1 MVHACI
7 LFVVA
12 PTPPDRVIMLRG
24 LVVLLSVL
32 AVTTA
37 AMARDSGARPL
48 PFFYDL
54 YTFRGDGGST
64 TVVAAFAV
72 PVKQL
77 GRERVRGVRYRFDV
91 TLVLADTALRSV
103 SRSDDSVYVSVPR
116 PLAGDHLLYTHV
128 ELQAQPSL
136 STLHRVV
143 MTDATTPGI
152 GQLYSAPFPIPD
164 YTGSHLM
171 LSDIALGQPDAEA
184 GWTRGDVT
192 LALLPTSQFPE
203 SSFDV
208 YYEIYNLPFGN
219 RYSTDISIEPVDE
232 TGATRLDEG
241 NTVGTRFSGESAA
254 DADGFLP
261 ELRRVEAS
269 LDKGRH
275 RLTVTV
281 TDEVTGQTAE
291 RSRVLQV
298 QGWGRGATLV
308 PALPSAR
315 IGAPD

>member
-1 MVHACI
+1 
-7 LFVVA
+7 
-12 PTPPDRVIMLRG
+12 
-24 LVVLLSVL
+24 
-32 AVTTA
+32 
-37 AMARDSGARPL
+37 
-48 PFFYDL
+48 
-54 YTFRGDGGST
+54 
-64 TVVAAFAV
+64 
-72 PVKQL
+72 
-77 GRERVRGVRYRFDV
+77 
-91 TLVLADTALRSV
+91 
-103 SRSDDSVYVSVPR
+103 
-116 PLAGDHLLYTHV
+116 LAGDHLLYTHV
-128 ELQAQPSL
+128 ELQARPSL
-136 STLHRVV
+136 STVQRVI

-164 YTGSHLM
+164 YSGSHLM
-171 LSDIALGQPDAEA
+171 LSDIALGQPGAES

-219 RYSTDISIEPVDE
+219 RYSTDVSIEPVDE
-232 TGATRLDEG
+232 SGAPRLDEG

-254 DADGFLP
+254 GADGSLP

-298 QGWGRGATLV
+298 RGWGRGATLV

-315 IGAPD
+315 IGALD